1 MAERTSLEDHEV
13 DVLHR
18 LQEIYSIN
26 KKREFGTQTTVNRTS
41 VISKELLDCVSPGL
55 REKKELSGTEK
66 RLLGQLAVVAFQGTD
81 DADYIT
87 LPNFPHAMRIQLARM
102 PRQRKKGDELHNT
115 SLYAARIKVGKTWMR
130 HLPGDF
136 NDELIAALFLDIDEE
151 RASKV
156 MQKYH
161 NRHMRMNSHD
171 SASLKSFVGLNDSQ
185 YVRFMRS
192 TFYFAG
198 LRILAPIREIY
209 LLRSLKIKEDYTTLT
224 RRVVDMTRVTKKG
237 KSSKITRKIKVGV
250 MTVRPFECI
259 LNSAGSLIKQGT
271 LLKSTERFRS
281 PIPLPAG
288 VEGCRGARSL
298 PRRALLE
305 PRTPPPVLQP
315 CAPPSAPQGWRSRRL
330 PSPCTRSHSPHPPR
344 AARAPVGATGVVVV
358 ALALE
363 PCAPPSAPQG

>member
-1 MAERTSLEDHEV
+1 
-13 DVLHR
+13 
-18 LQEIYSIN
+18 
-26 KKREFGTQTTVNRTS
+26 
-41 VISKELLDCVSPGL
+41 
-55 REKKELSGTEK
+55 
-66 RLLGQLAVVAFQGTD
+66 
-81 DADYIT
+81 
-87 LPNFPHAMRIQLARM
+87 
-102 PRQRKKGDELHNT
+102 
-115 SLYAARIKVGKTWMR
+115 
-130 HLPGDF
+130 
-136 NDELIAALFLDIDEE
+136 
-151 RASKV
+151 
-156 MQKYH
+156 
-161 NRHMRMNSHD
+161 
-171 SASLKSFVGLNDSQ
+171 LNDSQ

-330 PSPCTRSHSPHPPR
+330 PSPRRCSPSPLPPR
-344 AARAPVGATGVVVV
+344 AACAPVGAAGVAVA
-358 ALALE
+358 ALASIRARPCRRGTGGGRGALPCRARALPRSARPSRRRRRWRSQRSPSSRE
-363 PCAPPSAPQG
+363 PTARGDGRGAAPCRARAALDTARAEWASLSLST